1 MIRKISAIPLVVLVS
16 VLFVGCESN
25 PQSTVTPTSVA
36 KEAVAERIS
45 VWKANELVVSES
57 GVLVDTRSAAQYE
70 DHHAIGAILAPI
82 QEISDR
88 SGIPALENI
97 PKDQNLILYCT

>member
-1 MIRKISAIPLVVLVS
+1 MVIKISAITLVFLVS
-16 VLFVGCESN
+16 LLFVGCGSD

-36 KEAVAERIS
+36 EEAVAERIT
-45 VWKANELVVSES
+45 VWEAKELVESES

-70 DHHAIGAILAPI
+70 DHHAIGAVLAPI
-82 QEISDR
+82 QEISDI

-97 PKDQNLILYCT
+97 PKDQNLVLYCT